1 MDIGTAREGSALQA
15 PAKTALLP
23 PEPADNYL
31 GISSLR
37 TTGAT
42 PTMTLTRRRLTLAL
56 LAAALATPALAQGVS
71 ASDQALVGRAVAYL
85 QGMGEARA
93 RFVQTDARGMNTQG
107 TVYLKRPGKARFAYD
122 PPSGLLVVSNG
133 STVSVADS
141 RLKTF
146 DAYPLMATPLS
157 LFLAKTIRLDRGVQV
172 TRVARMSD
180 GFSITARDL
189 KKQTAG
195 EITLIFT
202 DAPLALQGW
211 SVTDA
216 QGRAT
221 RVALSGLQPAPG
233 LDPSLFVLKDPR
245 PKNVGRGKM

>member
-1 MDIGTAREGSALQA
+1 
-15 PAKTALLP
+15 
-23 PEPADNYL
+23 
-31 GISSLR
+31 
-37 TTGAT
+37 
-42 PTMTLTRRRLTLAL
+42 MTLTRRSLTLAL
-56 LAAALATPALAQGVS
+56 TVAALATPALAQAPAPARLAPG
-71 ASDQALVGRAVAYL
+71 DQALVDRAVAYL

-93 RFVQTDARGMNTQG
+93 RFVQTDARGASTQG
-107 TVYLKRPGKARFAYD
+107 TVWLKRPGKARFAYD

-146 DAYPLMATPLS
+146 DAYPLMSTPLS

-180 GFSITARDL
+180 GFSITARDIR
-189 KKQTAG
+189 KETAG
-195 EITLIFT
+195 QITLTFT
-202 DAPLALQGW
+202 DAPALVGW

-221 RVALSGLQPAPG
+221 RVALSGLTAAPG
-233 LDPSLFVLKDPR
+233 LDPGLFVLKDPR
-245 PKNVGRGKM
+245 PKNVGRGKL